1 MRIDLPS
8 CSFKYCRYNSDCSCT
23 AKNKRESCE
32 FERYK
37 KSSEKMIPKKPIN
50 TPDCVECEK
59 EDCEGCLSFKYGFS
73 VTVCPNCKKLV
84 ENSDNGGIE
93 TYHYCPNCGQ
103 ALDWNFES
111 E

>member
-8 CSFKYCRYNSDCSCT
+8 CSFKYCRYNSDCNCT

-37 KSSEKMIPKKPIN
+37 NGSEKMIPKKPMGSGDRPHDWNGYWI
-50 TPDCVECEK
+50 V
-59 EDCEGCLSFKYGFS
+59 FF
-73 VTVCPNCKKLV
+73 VCPVCKNEV
-84 ENSDNGGIE
+84 QSESMGDEYTHN
-93 TYHYCPNCGQ
+93 YCPNCGQ